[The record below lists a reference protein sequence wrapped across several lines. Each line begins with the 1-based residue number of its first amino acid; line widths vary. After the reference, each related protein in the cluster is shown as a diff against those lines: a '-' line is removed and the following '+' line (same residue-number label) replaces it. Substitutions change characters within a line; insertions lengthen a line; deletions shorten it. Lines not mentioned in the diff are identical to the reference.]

1 MEELDGGGVKIG
13 RRSWTEEELNRS
25 EELDGGGVKIG
36 RRSRTEEEL
45 E

>member
-1 MEELDGGGVKIG
+1 MDGGGVKIG
-13 RRSWTEEELNRS
+13 RRSWTEELNRS